1 MKRVHYISMVSAF
14 LLFFTAC
21 SEDKMDEINKN
32 VNDPTD
38 VSSDLILPDLITSTA
53 FSVVG
58 SDLAFYSSV
67 YVEHNVGI
75 YGQLYNAEI
84 RTSEPTSATTY
95 NNSWNTIYRNLKNLQ
110 IVIEKSS
117 EGGSE
122 EGNIHMLGMAQV
134 LTAYNLAVLTDL
146 MGDVPWTE
154 ALQPGIVFTPK
165 LDSQESI
172 YEHIFELLDAAIAN
186 FEEDNKE
193 GLATLGSKDLLYG
206 FLGNDYDENYA
217 DRWLEFAYGLK
228 ARYTMRLSHRSPDY
242 EAVLDFAEKSFKSA
256 ATESKFRFSGDGSK
270 NPFAAFY
277 DDRNYFGAST
287 SLNAK
292 LSQRTDPRDTIFFK
306 PAKGAETV
314 EFAPNGTPDQL
325 QDVYG
330 ISGLTAATNPI
341 YLLSYHE
348 IEFLKAEAYV
358 RLNQPAEALAAL
370 ENAVVAALTKPNVG
384 VAKEDAEDYFETVVE
399 SRFNTN
405 PLAEVMVQKYL
416 AFYEEEAIEAY
427 NDVRRL
433 RAMGDDVITLVHPQA
448 ARFPLRFTYGSSDV
462 TTNENIRSAYG
473 NGAYVYTENVWWAGG
488 SR

>member
-1 MKRVHYISMVSAF
+1 MKRVHYISLFSAF
-14 LLFFTAC
+14 LLLFAAC

-67 YVEHNVGI
+67 YVEHNVGV

-84 RTSEPTSATTY
+84 RTTEPTSATTY
-95 NNSWNTIYRNLKNLQ
+95 NNSWDTLYRNLKNLR
-110 IVIEKSS
+110 IIIDKCS
-117 EGGSE
+117 EGGPE
-122 EGNIHMLGMAQV
+122 EGNVHMLGMAQV
-134 LTAYNLAVLTDL
+134 LMAYNLAVLTDL
-146 MGDVPWTE
+146 MGDVPWSE

-172 YEHIFELLDAAIAN
+172 YEHIFVLLDEAIAN
-186 FEEDNKE
+186 FEAETKI
-193 GLATLGSKDLLYG
+193 GPLGSKDLLFGSLSGYG
-206 FLGNDYDENYA
+206 KNYA
-217 DRWLEFAYGLK
+217 AWWTEFAYGLK
-228 ARYTMRLSHRSPDY
+228 ARYTMRLSLRSPDY
-242 EAVLDFAEKSFKSA
+242 EAVLEYADKSFSSPA
-256 ATESKFRFSGDGSK
+256 SESKFRFSGDGAR
-270 NPFAAFY
+270 NPFAAFST
-277 DDRNYFGAST
+277 DRNYFGAST
-287 SLNAK
+287 SLKAK
-292 LSQRTDPRDTIFFK
+292 LTQRTDPRDTIFFK
-306 PAKGAETV
+306 PAKGAESIV
-314 EFAPNGTPDQL
+314 FAPNGNPNQV

-330 ISGLTAATNPI
+330 ISGLTAETNPI

-348 IEFLKAEAYV
+348 IEFLRAEAYV
-358 RLNQPAEALAAL
+358 RLNQPTNALAAL
-370 ENAVVAALTKPNVG
+370 EKAVVAALTKPNVG
-384 VAKEDAEDYFETVVE
+384 VTEEDAEDYFETVVE

-433 RAMGDDVITLVHPQA
+433 RAMGNNVITLAHPQPA
-448 ARFPLRFTYGSSDV
+448 QFPLRFTYGSSDV
-462 TTNENIRSAYG
+462 TTNENIRNAYG

-488 SR
+488 TK